1 MTGIAL
7 HLLGSFD
14 VRTADGV
21 SIASTTGTQRLIAL
35 LALRSRIV
43 SRAAI
48 AGALWPEAS
57 SSLGAVRLRAA
68 LARIDP
74 VTRTVLLVSAGGV
87 GLDPQCPV
95 DYRSA
100 RALAHDV
107 LDSAAETTTATAGET
122 RSTIAV
128 LCLELLPDFYD
139 DWALEEAEEWRLVR
153 AETLESLVASLSRD
167 ARPYLAM
174 HAAQSAIRNEPL
186 RETAHVALVR
196 LHIAAGNHGEALR
209 SFARFS
215 AALADAV
222 DVGPSEAFLELI
234 DALPAATHATAPSA
248 ESVALPLTARVGPPD
263 TLDYL

>member
-14 VRTADGV
+14 VRTADG
-21 SIASTTGTQRLIAL
+21 ASVTTTAGAQRLIAL

-48 AGALWPEAS
+48 AGALWPDAS
-57 SSLGAVRLRAA
+57 RSLGAVRLRAV

-74 VTRTVLLVSAGGV
+74 LTRTVLLVTAGGV
-87 GLDPQCPV
+87 GLDPQCAV

-100 RALAHDV
+100 RALADHV
-107 LDSAAETTTATAGET
+107 LDSAAETTTATSGET

-128 LCLELLPDFYD
+128 LCLELLPDVYD

-167 ARPYLAM
+167 ARPSLAM

-209 SFARFS
+209 AFGRFS
-215 AALADAV
+215 ATLSEAV
-222 DVGPSEAFLELI
+222 DVGPSDVFRELI
-234 DALPAATHATAPSA
+234 DALPGAT
-248 ESVALPLTARVGPPD
+248 PPRR
-263 TLDYL
+263 

>member
-1 MTGIAL
+1 M
-7 HLLGSFD
+7 
-14 VRTADGV
+14 
-21 SIASTTGTQRLIAL
+21 
-35 LALRSRIV
+35 
-43 SRAAI
+43 
-48 AGALWPEAS
+48 
-57 SSLGAVRLRAA
+57 RLRAV
-68 LARIDP
+68 LARIAP
-74 VTRTVLLVSAGGV
+74 LTRAVLLVSSGGV

-100 RALAHDV
+100 RALADHV

-167 ARPYLAM
+167 ARPSLAM

-209 SFARFS
+209 AFGRFS
-215 AALADAV
+215 ATLSEAV
-222 DVGPSEAFLELI
+222 DVGPSDVFRELI
-234 DALPAATHATAPSA
+234 DALPGAT
-248 ESVALPLTARVGPPD
+248 PPRR
-263 TLDYL
+263 

>member
-14 VRTADGV
+14 VRTADGASV
-21 SIASTTGTQRLIAL
+21 ASTAGTQRLVAL
-35 LALRSRIV
+35 LALRARIV

-48 AGALWPEAS
+48 AGALWPDAS

-68 LARIDP
+68 LSRIDP
-74 VTRTVLLVSAGGV
+74 VTRTMLLVSPGGV

-100 RALAHDV
+100 RVLADHV

-128 LCLELLPDFYD
+128 LCLELLPDVYD
-139 DWALEEAEEWRLVR
+139 DWALEEAEAWRLVR

-209 SFARFS
+209 AFARFS
-215 AALADAV
+215 AALADAI
-222 DVGPSEAFLELI
+222 DVGPSDAFRELI
-234 DALPAATHATAPSA
+234 DALPTAAQHAAATAA
-248 ESVALPLTARVGPPD
+248 SVALPVSGMNAPPD